1 MTLMRIACGV
11 DLVYI
16 PKIKT
21 IIQNAE
27 NLEKLFDPKEL
38 SNKSEEHLA
47 GIIAAKEAFFK
58 AIGQVPRFRDIQVD
72 YEKKGKPHL
81 IVSPTL
87 HTFQTADVSITHETD
102 YAAAF
107 VVLLYEI

>member
-1 MTLMRIACGV
+1 MRVACGV

-16 PKIKT
+16 PRIKS
-21 IIQNAE
+21 IIQNADQM
-27 NLEKLFDPKEL
+27 EKLFDPKEL
-38 SNKSEEHLA
+38 VNKSEEHLA

-58 AIGQVPRFRDIQVD
+58 AIGEVPRFRDVLIA

-81 IVSPTL
+81 TISPTL
-87 HTFQTADVSITHETD
+87 QTFQAIDVSISHDNE
-102 YAAAF
+102 YATAF